1 MSGDPKARSIP
12 SWQQQPLKDEAK
24 KEASSTEPA
33 TPQEHELQTVHES
46 GGSSKE
52 EEVVTSSQLQS
63 SFSLEE
69 VKRFLDD
76 PSVRD
81 APEEKKRSFL
91 ASKGVD
97 QKTVDAI
104 LREQSRA
111 DILERQLDFDV
122 KDFAS
127 RSSPPP
133 PLTPVRDSPPIVT
146 YPEFLVKP
154 QKPPPLVTVGRLLTT
169 AYIAGGLAT
178 TFYGLSKYIIEPMA
192 ANLTEAR
199 HEFAEHSTKKVQSLN
214 EKLEEVVSKVPPPK
228 STISP
233 SDHISDLESITSDPT
248 ELFHRDI
255 GVQTSPSLS
264 RRPSTDSSLPD
275 PATRTLA
282 EKQEERL
289 RIIRSHLDEILDG
302 EVSGREGNGS
312 LETSVGDLRDYLNGL
327 FFAPQRHVE
336 YGVWQSKDPEDK
348 KDDAVA
354 AFRSEIR
361 GVKGMLLSA
370 RRFPAGKPTTKVGA

>member
-1 MSGDPKARSIP
+1 MPGDPKARSIP

-33 TPQEHELQTVHES
+33 TPQEPEMQTVHES
-46 GGSSKE
+46 
-52 EEVVTSSQLQS
+52 
-63 SFSLEE
+63 

-81 APEEKKRSFL
+81 APEDKKRSFL

-104 LREQSRA
+104 LRQQSRA
-111 DILERQLDFDV
+111 DMVERQVEFDV

-127 RSSPPP
+127 RSSQPPP
-133 PLTPVRDSPPIVT
+133 PAPVRESPPIVT

-154 QKPPPLVTVGRLLTT
+154 QKPPPLVTISRLLTT

-199 HEFAEHSTKKVQSLN
+199 HEFADHSTEKIQSLN
-214 EKLEEVVSKVPPPK
+214 EKLERVVSKVPAPK

-233 SDHISDLESITSDPT
+233 IDHISDLESITSDPT

-354 AFRSEIR
+354 AFRNEIR